1 MSWYATS
8 SQHPIYQ
15 RLPKIDLHRHLE
27 GSMRL
32 ETLME
37 MVKIH
42 GITLPTHPN
51 LHSLVKMQPE
61 DPLTFSS
68 FLAKFSILRLF
79 YRSPELIARIT
90 REAIADAAADGVQ
103 YLDLNFTPVALS
115 RYQGFS
121 LADVMDWVAESAAQ
135 AGKDFHILVNLI
147 ASVNRHESV
156 EQAEEVVG
164 LAIERKSR
172 GVVALDLAGNEAE
185 FKADPFINLFRE
197 AKSEG
202 MAVTLHAGEWGG
214 AENVRQA
221 LEDFQA
227 DRIVHGVRVLE
238 DPGVVALAREMGTP
252 FEVCLTSNLQTGVF
266 PSLQEHSFLR
276 MMNAGINVTLNTD
289 DPSVSQIS
297 LSDEYWLA
305 CEQLGL
311 SKNDLEKLI
320 FAAAKAAFLPP
331 DQQTWLVQRLDHPL
345 SWME

>member
-1 MSWYATS
+1 
-8 SQHPIYQ
+8 
-15 RLPKIDLHRHLE
+15 
-27 GSMRL
+27 MRV

-37 MVKIH
+37 VVKIH
-42 GITLPTHPN
+42 GITLPVNPS

-61 DPLTFSS
+61 DPLTFSA
-68 FLAKFSILRLF
+68 FLAKFQVLRLF

-121 LADVMDWVAESAAQ
+121 LADVMDWVAESAGQ
-135 AGKDFHILVNLI
+135 AAKDYNILVNLI

-172 GVVALDLAGNEAE
+172 GIVALDLAGNEAE
-185 FKADPFINLFRE
+185 FKGDPFIRLFRE
-197 AKSEG
+197 ARSEG
-202 MAVTLHAGEWGG
+202 MAVTVHAGEWGG
-214 AENVRQA
+214 AENIRQA

-227 DRIVHGVRVLE
+227 DRIVHGVRILE
-238 DPGVVALAREMGTP
+238 DPNVVALAREMGTP

-266 PSLQEHSFLR
+266 SSLEEHSFLR
-276 MMNAGINVTLNTD
+276 MMQAGINVTLNTD
-289 DPSVSQIS
+289 DPSVSQIC

-320 FAAAKAAFLPP
+320 LAAAKAAFLPP
-331 DQQTWLVQRLDHPL
+331 DQKAGLVQRLSRLL
-345 SWME
+345 SQME